1 MTLLDTLQSEIDNI
15 LEIDWEL
22 KDEDVIP
29 KGEDIPSANGAFKIE
44 ATFLY
49 ADLAGTTLL
58 TEKCSWEITAKIIRA
73 YLDIAVRLIQAHGGE
88 IKSVEG
94 KRIMGIFKG
103 ETPNTSAVNCARKID
118 WMVEKVLNPKA
129 DAAFPAI
136 RNNKLTIRHCIGID
150 TGSAWTVRSP
160 INNND
165 LIWMGKA
172 PGFAAQL
179 SGIRKYP
186 YSVYIS
192 RNCFTRLG
200 DSAREAGEANIWFE
214 KTFKFDDETY
224 TVYRTN
230 GMLRP

>member
-1 MTLLDTLQSEIDNI
+1 MTLLDTLQSEVDNI
-15 LEIDWEL
+15 LGINWEL
-22 KDEDVIP
+22 KDENGIP
-29 KGEDIPSANGAFKIE
+29 KAEDIALTNGAFKME

-49 ADLAGTTLL
+49 ADLAGATML

-73 YLDIAVRLIQAHGGE
+73 YLDIAVRLIRAHGGE
-88 IKSVEG
+88 IASVEG
-94 KRIMGIFKG
+94 KRVMGIFKG

-129 DAAFPAI
+129 DTAFPAI
-136 RNNKLTIRHCIGID
+136 RNNKLTIKHCIGID
-150 TGSAWTVRSP
+150 TGNAWAVRSA
-160 INNND
+160 ISDND
-165 LIWMGKA
+165 LVWMGKA
-172 PGFAAQL
+172 PGFAAKL

-192 RNCFTRLG
+192 RNCFARLG
-200 DSAREAGEANIWFE
+200 DSAKEAGEANIWFE

-224 TVYRTN
+224 RVYRTN

>member
-1 MTLLDTLQSEIDNI
+1 MILLDTLQSEVDNI
-15 LEIDWEL
+15 LGIDWEL
-22 KDEDVIP
+22 KDGNMIP
-29 KGEDIPSANGAFKIE
+29 GAEDIPLKDGAFKLE

-49 ADLAGTTLL
+49 ADLAGATMLA
-58 TEKCSWEITAKIIRA
+58 EKCSWQIAAKIIRA
-73 YLDIAVRLIQAHGGE
+73 YLDIAVRLIRVHGGE
-88 IKSVEG
+88 IRSTEG

-136 RNNKLTIRHCIGID
+136 RNNKLAIRHCIGID
-150 TGSAWTVRSP
+150 TGNAWAVRSP
-160 INNND
+160 INDND

-172 PGFAAQL
+172 PGFAARL
-179 SGIRKYP
+179 SGIGKYP

-192 RNCFTRLG
+192 RDCFIRLG
-200 DSAREAGEANIWFE
+200 DIAKEAGEANIWFE

-224 TVYRTN
+224 RVYRTN